1 MERSLK
7 QYKSHPM
14 RLLVGA
20 CAFFFILPADHSGFA
35 QQSVTKS
42 GVSVA
47 QTVAASSQ
55 SGASLSAFASVPF
68 TALGPAQVAS
78 SPAARSAEEEETA
91 KPSRPGSEG
100 IKVHGHWV
108 LELKSA
114 EGKLVE
120 RREFNNSLVTGGG
133 SVSGDQILA
142 SLLSG
147 VVTPG
152 GMGIAFISGTTTGL
166 DASSFCNVGD
176 GGQVPVPSG
185 ISCFAF
191 AAAGSA
197 LVSGAD
203 QTQFLSA
210 QQGLS
215 TSVSFSPS
223 VNVVLSGNFVVQPSY
238 NLTSIS
244 AVQTYVA
251 LCIPAASSLNA
262 FHFSGTL
269 TTVQSGNIAPSGC
282 TNNVLN
288 EAVAGG
294 ALTSTN
300 IPGGPLAVT
309 ANQVITVTV
318 TLSFS

>member
-7 QYKSHPM
+7 QYKSHPV
-14 RLLVGA
+14 RWLLGA
-20 CAFFFILPADHSGFA
+20 CAFFAILSADHSGFA
-35 QQSVTKS
+35 QATATKS
-42 GVSVA
+42 GV
-47 QTVAASSQ
+47 
-55 SGASLSAFASVPF
+55 F
-68 TALGPAQVAS
+68 TAQAVAT
-78 SPAARSAEEEETA
+78 SAPVSRAVEEEETT
-91 KPSRPGSEG
+91 KPGKAGTEG
-100 IKVHGHWV
+100 IKVHGRWV

-133 SVSGDQILA
+133 SLSGDQVLA

-147 VVTPG
+147 VVAPG

-166 DASSFCNVGD
+166 DTSSFCNIGN
-176 GGQVPVPSG
+176 GAQAPVPAG
-185 ISCFAF
+185 IHCFPF
-191 AAAGSA
+191 AVAGTA
-197 LVSGAD
+197 LNSNVD
-203 QTQFLSA
+203 QTQFASA
-210 QQGLS
+210 QQGLT

-223 VNVVLSGNFVVQPSY
+223 VNIVLSGNFVVLSSY

-251 LCIPAASSLNA
+251 LCVPGASSLNSYR
-262 FHFSGTL
+262 FSGTY
-269 TTVQSGNIAPSGC
+269 TAFQTGDIAPSGC
-282 TNNVLN
+282 TNNVTN
-288 EAVAGG
+288 ESVGAGS
-294 ALTSTN
+294 LTSTN